1 MFNTIDQRNEAIRVT
16 LGITLC
22 MLIGVTLDFDST
34 VYLALY
40 PTIAMT
46 KVKDY
51 SWSGLSKTFGPT
63 FIAACVALLICEIFQ
78 SHPFVIWTIS
88 LLFIDYMRKR
98 ADTPAKVGG
107 CIMPIFNWVL
117 IVIFSQFSTQSMP
130 DRIGEILLSMLITMC
145 VAKGVVALFP
155 VQNSNPPPTFKRVEV
170 THKQR
175 LVTMALIGTGV
186 AVLMNIDLLSATF
199 CMVPVIAAATQVN
212 RQRYFEVVSQR
223 FVTQVGG
230 CMVAVLI
237 SLVIA
242 GHQTILSYYA
252 LILGAAIFAIATAMV
267 TSSKI
272 GRDVHSDAL
281 LATVLPI
288 QLYLGTYGFGFES
301 ILLRAWELAVTL
313 GILFLVFQ
321 LSKIR
326 ENHVQSGQLDTG
338 VRH

>member
-1 MFNTIDQRNEAIRVT
+1 MFKTIDQRNEAIRVT

-130 DRIGEILLSMLITMC
+130 VRIGEILLSMLITMC
-145 VAKGVVALFP
+145 VATGVVAA
-155 VQNSNPPPTFKRVEV
+155 PTVTVGGVTIILSSEALHPASLRQLRKTFFQHVEADD
-170 THKQR
+170 T
-175 LVTMALIGTGV
+175 TP
-186 AVLMNIDLLSATF
+186 
-199 CMVPVIAAATQVN
+199 MV
-212 RQRYFEVVSQR
+212 FEMKIYDR
-223 FVTQVGG
+223 FVRKYSDYLT
-230 CMVAVLI
+230 AV
-237 SLVIA
+237 
-242 GHQTILSYYA
+242 
-252 LILGAAIFAIATAMV
+252 
-267 TSSKI
+267 
-272 GRDVHSDAL
+272 
-281 LATVLPI
+281 
-288 QLYLGTYGFGFES
+288 
-301 ILLRAWELAVTL
+301 
-313 GILFLVFQ
+313 
-321 LSKIR
+321 
-326 ENHVQSGQLDTG
+326 N
-338 VRH
+338 